1 MGKKVKG
8 NGEGTIYKSSR
19 TGLYVGQYMIDYKRY
34 SVYQKKNE
42 KIGDFKKRFNNILA
56 SINNG
61 TYIEKTNETLYE
73 ILKNYIEQKFM
84 DGITSQSSYLRD
96 KETLSEV
103 EKTCSNFV
111 YKSIQKISIED
122 IEKAKTNMRKYS
134 QSIIDKI
141 WILLRKGFKIAYSRR
156 KLAYNVMENET
167 LTKPFSEK
175 EKKKV
180 DALDDKEFKKL
191 NKILDD
197 KERNHKYRNVVKM
210 QLETGMRIG
219 ETLARSIFNID
230 LKNREMTID
239 NTLTKDKDGKV
250 ILGKHTKTYNKR
262 TGIDAGKRIIFIN
275 DAVLEIINEQIKSGI
290 SNISGLL
297 FWDYDNNNFISY
309 NEINA
314 WLRRINEKYKI
325 TKKPLNTHTLRHTKI
340 TNMRK
345 AGMDMK
351 AIQYLVGHVEGSSI
365 TDDIYTT
372 LTPEFLKQEV
382 KKNK

>member
-1 MGKKVKG
+1 ME
-8 NGEGTIYKSSR
+8 NGTIYKSSR
-19 TGLYVGQYMIDYKRY
+19 TGLYVGQYMIDYKRH

-103 EKTCSNFV
+103 EQTCSNFV
-111 YKSIQKISIED
+111 YKSIQKIRIED
-122 IEKAKTNMRKYS
+122 IEKSKTNMRKYS

-180 DALDDKEFKKL
+180 DALDEKEFKKL

-382 KKNK
+382 KKIK

>member
-1 MGKKVKG
+1 ME
-8 NGEGTIYKSSR
+8 NGTIYKSSR
-19 TGLYVGQYMIDYKRY
+19 TGLYVGQYMIDYKRH

-230 LKNREMTID
+230 LKNRKMVID
-239 NTLTKDKDGKV
+239 STLTKDKNGKV

-262 TGIDAGKRIIFIN
+262 TGIDFGKRTIFIN
-275 DAVLEIINEQIKSGI
+275 DTVFEIINEQIKTGI
-290 SNISGLL
+290 SNINGLL
-297 FWDYDNNNFISY
+297 FWDYDNNNFVSY
-309 NEINA
+309 NEINS
-314 WLRRINEKYKI
+314 WLHRINEKYKI
-325 TKKPLNTHTLRHTKI
+325 TNKSLSRHKLRHTRI

-365 TDDIYTT
+365 TDNIYTT
-372 LTPEFLKQEV
+372 LTPEFLEQEI
-382 KKNK
+382 KKIK

>member
-1 MGKKVKG
+1 ME
-8 NGEGTIYKSSR
+8 NGTIYKSSR
-19 TGLYVGQYMIDYKRY
+19 TGLYVGQYMIDYKRH

-351 AIQYLVGHVEGSSI
+351 AIQYLIGHVEGSSI

-382 KKNK
+382 KKIK

>member
-8 NGEGTIYKSSR
+8 NGEGTIYKSNK
-19 TGLYVGQYMIDYKRY
+19 TGLYIGQYMIDYKRH

-122 IEKAKTNMRKYS
+122 IEKAKISMRKYS

-382 KKNK
+382 KKIK

>member
-8 NGEGTIYKSSR
+8 NGEGTIYKSSK
-19 TGLYVGQYMIDYKRY
+19 TGLYVGQYMINYKRH

-56 SINNG
+56 SINNA

-73 ILKNYIEQKFM
+73 ILKNHIEQKFL

-96 KETLSEV
+96 KETLNEI

-111 YKSIQKISIED
+111 HKSIQKISIED
-122 IEKAKTNMRKYS
+122 IEKEKVNMRRYS
-134 QSIIDKI
+134 QSIIDKM
-141 WILLRKGFKIAYSRR
+141 WILLKKGFKIAYSRR
-156 KLAYNVMENET
+156 KIPYSVMENET
-167 LTKPFSEK
+167 LTKPISEK
-175 EKKKV
+175 EYSKI
-180 DALDDKEFKKL
+180 DALDEKAFKKL
-191 NKILDD
+191 NKILDNE
-197 KERNHKYRNVVKM
+197 ERNHKYRNIVKM

-239 NTLTKDKDGKV
+239 NTLTKDDKGKV
-250 ILGKHTKTYNKR
+250 ILGKHTKTYDKR
-262 TGIDAGKRIIFIN
+262 TGIDNGKRTIFIN
-275 DAVLEIINEQIKSGI
+275 DAVYEIINEQIKVGI
-290 SNISGLL
+290 SNIYGLL

-309 NEINA
+309 NEINS
-314 WLRRINEKYKI
+314 WLHRINEKYKI
-325 TKKPLNTHTLRHTKI
+325 TNKSLSSHKLRHTRI

-345 AGMDMK
+345 AGIDMK

-365 TDDIYTT
+365 TDNIYTT
-372 LTPEFLKQEV
+372 LTPEFLEQEM
-382 KKNK
+382 KKIK

>member
-1 MGKKVKG
+1 ME
-8 NGEGTIYKSSR
+8 NGTIYKSSR
-19 TGLYVGQYMIDYKRY
+19 TGLYVGQYMIDYKRH

-297 FWDYDNNNFISY
+297 FWDYDNNNFRFY
-309 NEINA
+309 NFSWGNKSPNYFLYKNSIYPSSLIKLFYYKKQTKEIKINA
-314 WLRRINEKYKI
+314 K
-325 TKKPLNTHTLRHTKI
+325 
-340 TNMRK
+340 
-345 AGMDMK
+345 
-351 AIQYLVGHVEGSSI
+351 
-365 TDDIYTT
+365 
-372 LTPEFLKQEV
+372 
-382 KKNK
+382 

>member
-1 MGKKVKG
+1 ME
-8 NGEGTIYKSSR
+8 NGTIYKSSR
-19 TGLYVGQYMIDYKRY
+19 TGLYVGQYMIDYKRH

-73 ILKNYIEQKFM
+73 ILRNYIEQKFM

-134 QSIIDKI
+134 QSIIDKM
-141 WILLRKGFKIAYSRR
+141 WILLKKGFKIAYSRR

-275 DAVLEIINEQIKSGI
+275 DAVLEIINKQIKSGI

-382 KKNK
+382 KKIK

>member
-8 NGEGTIYKSSR
+8 NGEGTIYKSNK
-19 TGLYVGQYMIDYKRY
+19 TGLYIGQYMIDYKRH

-351 AIQYLVGHVEGSSI
+351 AIQYLIGHVEGSSI

-382 KKNK
+382 KKIK

>member
-56 SINNG
+56 SINND

-141 WILLRKGFKIAYSRR
+141 WILLKKGFKIAYSRR
-156 KLAYNVMENET
+156 KLTYNVMENET

-180 DALDDKEFKKL
+180 DALDNKEFKKL

-325 TKKPLNTHTLRHTKI
+325 TKKPLNTHTLRHTRI

-345 AGMDMK
+345 SGMDMK

-382 KKNK
+382 KKIK

>member
-1 MGKKVKG
+1 ME
-8 NGEGTIYKSSR
+8 NGTIYKSSR
-19 TGLYVGQYMIDYKRY
+19 TGLYVGQYMIDYKRH

-111 YKSIQKISIED
+111 YKSIQKIRIED
-122 IEKAKTNMRKYS
+122 IEKSKTNMRKYS

-180 DALDDKEFKKL
+180 DALDEKEFKKL
-191 NKILDD
+191 NKILDE
-197 KERNHKYRNVVKM
+197 KETKHK
-210 QLETGMRIG
+210 
-219 ETLARSIFNID
+219 
-230 LKNREMTID
+230 
-239 NTLTKDKDGKV
+239 
-250 ILGKHTKTYNKR
+250 
-262 TGIDAGKRIIFIN
+262 
-275 DAVLEIINEQIKSGI
+275 
-290 SNISGLL
+290 
-297 FWDYDNNNFISY
+297 
-309 NEINA
+309 
-314 WLRRINEKYKI
+314 
-325 TKKPLNTHTLRHTKI
+325 
-340 TNMRK
+340 
-345 AGMDMK
+345 
-351 AIQYLVGHVEGSSI
+351 
-365 TDDIYTT
+365 
-372 LTPEFLKQEV
+372 
-382 KKNK
+382 

>member
-8 NGEGTIYKSSR
+8 NGEGTIYKSNK
-19 TGLYVGQYMIDYKRY
+19 TGLYIGQYMIDYKRH

-134 QSIIDKI
+134 QSIIDKM
-141 WILLRKGFKIAYSRR
+141 WILLKKGFKIAYSRR
-156 KLAYNVMENET
+156 KLTYNVMENET
-167 LTKPFSEK
+167 LIKPLSEK
-175 EKKKV
+175 EYTKV
-180 DALDDKEFKKL
+180 DALNEKELNKL
-191 NKILDD
+191 NKVLDFE
-197 KERNHKYRNVVKM
+197 ERKHKYRNIVKM

-230 LKNREMTID
+230 LKNRKMVID
-239 NTLTKDKDGKV
+239 STLTKDKNGKV

-262 TGIDAGKRIIFIN
+262 TGIDFGKRTIFIN
-275 DAVLEIINEQIKSGI
+275 DAVFEIINEQIKTGI
-290 SNISGLL
+290 SNINGLL
-297 FWDYDNNNFISY
+297 FWDYDNNNFVSY
-309 NEINA
+309 NEINS
-314 WLRRINEKYKI
+314 WLHRINEKYKI
-325 TKKPLNTHTLRHTKI
+325 TNKSLSSHKLRHTRI

-365 TDDIYTT
+365 TDNIYTT
-372 LTPEFLKQEV
+372 LTPEFLEQEI
-382 KKNK
+382 KKIK

>member
-1 MGKKVKG
+1 ME
-8 NGEGTIYKSSR
+8 NGTIYKSNK
-19 TGLYVGQYMIDYKRY
+19 TGLYIGQYMIDYKRH

-134 QSIIDKI
+134 QSIIDKM
-141 WILLRKGFKIAYSRR
+141 WILLKKGFKIAYSRR
-156 KLAYNVMENET
+156 KLTYNVMENET

-197 KERNHKYRNVVKM
+197 KERNHKYRNIVKM

-250 ILGKHTKTYNKR
+250 ILGKHTKTYNKK

-275 DAVLEIINEQIKSGI
+275 DVVLEIINEQIKSGI

-382 KKNK
+382 KKIK

>member
-8 NGEGTIYKSSR
+8 NGEGTIYKSNK
-19 TGLYVGQYMIDYKRY
+19 TGLYIGQYTINYKRH

-56 SINNG
+56 SVNNG
-61 TYIEKTNETLYE
+61 TYIEKSNETLYE

-111 YKSIQKISIED
+111 YKPIQKISIED
-122 IEKAKTNMRKYS
+122 IEKAKINMRKYS
-134 QSIIDKI
+134 QSIVDKM
-141 WILLRKGFKIAYSRR
+141 WILLKKGFKIAYSRR
-156 KLAYNVMENET
+156 KLSYNIMENET
-167 LTKPFSEK
+167 LTKPISEK
-175 EKKKV
+175 EQKRV
-180 DALDDKEFKKL
+180 DALDEKEFRKL
-191 NKILDD
+191 NKILDG

-262 TGIDAGKRIIFIN
+262 TGIDNGKRIIFIN

-290 SNISGLL
+290 SNINGLL
-297 FWDYDNNNFISY
+297 FWDYDHNIFISY
-309 NEINA
+309 GEINA

-325 TKKPLNTHTLRHTKI
+325 TKKPLNTHTLRHTRI

-365 TDDIYTT
+365 TNDIYTT
-372 LTPEFLKQEV
+372 LTPEFLKQEI
-382 KKNK
+382 KKIK

>member
-8 NGEGTIYKSSR
+8 NGEGTIYKSNK
-19 TGLYVGQYMIDYKRY
+19 TGLYIGQYMIDYKRH

>member
-1 MGKKVKG
+1 ME
-8 NGEGTIYKSSR
+8 NGTIYKSNK
-19 TGLYVGQYMIDYKRY
+19 TGLYIGQYMIDYKRH

-134 QSIIDKI
+134 QSIIDKM
-141 WILLRKGFKIAYSRR
+141 WILLKKGFKIAYSRR
-156 KLAYNVMENET
+156 KLTYNVMENET

-197 KERNHKYRNVVKM
+197 KERNHKYRNIVKM

-275 DAVLEIINEQIKSGI
+275 DVVLEIINEQIKSGI

-382 KKNK
+382 KKIK

>member
-8 NGEGTIYKSSR
+8 NGEGTIYKSNK
-19 TGLYVGQYMIDYKRY
+19 TGLYIGQYMIDYKRH

-96 KETLSEV
+96 KETLSEI
-103 EKTCSNFV
+103 EKTCYNFV

-122 IEKAKTNMRKYS
+122 IEKAKISMRKYS

-175 EKKKV
+175 EEKKV

-382 KKNK
+382 KKIK

>member
-1 MGKKVKG
+1 ME
-8 NGEGTIYKSSR
+8 NGTIYKSSR
-19 TGLYVGQYMIDYKRY
+19 TGLYVGQYMIDYKRH

-111 YKSIQKISIED
+111 YKSIQKIRIED
-122 IEKAKTNMRKYS
+122 IEKSKTNMRKYS

-180 DALDDKEFKKL
+180 DALDEKEFKKL

-382 KKNK
+382 KKIK

>member
-1 MGKKVKG
+1 ME
-8 NGEGTIYKSSR
+8 NGTIYKSSR
-19 TGLYVGQYMIDYKRY
+19 TGLYVGQYMIDYKRH

-111 YKSIQKISIED
+111 YKSSQKIRIED
-122 IEKAKTNMRKYS
+122 IEKSKTNMRKYS

-180 DALDDKEFKKL
+180 DALDEKEFKKL

-382 KKNK
+382 KKIK